1 MDFTPDPDHEEIRA
15 GIRRLCAKFDD
26 DYWRERDET
35 KTYPVEFHR
44 AIAEGGWLGINV
56 PTEYGGAGLGV
67 TEAAIVEQEIAA
79 SGAGMNGCSAVHN
92 GIFGLE
98 PIIKHGS
105 EELKSWALPLLIK
118 PDVHLSFA
126 ITEPDAGTDTT
137 RITTTARKVDGGYLV
152 SGKKVWISK
161 AQIADY
167 MLLLCRTSPRD
178 EGRRPTDGMTLFLAP
193 LDRTK
198 VTVRAIPKMGRNAVD
213 SNELFIDELFIP
225 EENVVGDVGNGF
237 RVLLSGLNAER
248 VISANA
254 AIGIGRAALR
264 RATEYAKTRV
274 VFGRPIGAN
283 QGVSFPLA
291 EALIRLDAADLMCRQ
306 AAWMIDNGLKCG
318 REANAAKYLAS
329 EAGFAAAD
337 VAMTVH
343 GGYGYSKE
351 YHIERYFREARLLK
365 IAPISQNL
373 VLGFIAEHVLGLPRG
388 Y

>member
-1 MDFTPDPDHEEIRA
+1 MDFAPNPDHEEIRA
-15 GIRRLCAKFDD
+15 GIRRLCADFDD

-35 KTYPVEFHR
+35 KTYPIEFHR
-44 AIAEGGWLGINV
+44 AIAENGWLGINV

-137 RITTTARKVDGGYLV
+137 RITTTAKKVDGGYLV

-167 MLLLCRTSPRD
+167 LLLLCRTSPRD
-178 EGRRPTDGMTLFLAP
+178 DKRPTDGMTLFLAP
-193 LDRTK
+193 LDRKK

-213 SNELFIDELFIP
+213 SNELFIDELFVP
-225 EENVVGDVGNGF
+225 EENVVGEVGNGF
-237 RVLLSGLNAER
+237 RCLLSGLNAER

-264 RATEYAKTRV
+264 RAAEYAKERV

-283 QGVSFPLA
+283 QGVAFPLA
-291 EALIRLDAADLMCRQ
+291 EALVRLDAADLMCRQ
-306 AAWMIDNGLKCG
+306 AAWMIDNGMKCG

-337 VAMTVH
+337 AAMTVL

-373 VLGFIAEHVLGLPRG
+373 VLSYIAQHVLGLPRS